1 MKTEIISFFSD
12 IDGTSYYSDHA
23 FRLREECFKHNVP
36 YDFRHME
43 STGDYRLN
51 CLRKPQFILSLLEEK
66 KKPLVWMDIDS
77 IIHKEL
83 LAFDHLSENNAD
95 IGFAYPITKP
105 DQINMSSPK
114 ASPIFCNYN
123 EKVIKF
129 LQTWIANC
137 EESLKN
143 GEHFFDH
150 EILLMRVLPKVK
162 EIKIGILPINY
173 CVWPNKCPKGIDPYI
188 TMGIADGKSKEKN
201 LRELAKVLNMS
212 EHHILFNLNK
222 V

>member
-23 FRLREECFKHNVP
+23 FRLREECFKYNIP
-36 YDFRHME
+36 YDFRYME

-51 CLRKPQFILSLLEEK
+51 CLRKPQFILSLLQEK

-77 IIHKEL
+77 VIHKEL

-95 IGFAYPITKP
+95 IGFAYPIIKQ
-105 DQINMSSPK
+105 DQIAMSSPK

-123 EKVIKF
+123 EKIIAF
-129 LQTWIANC
+129 LQTWIDRC
-137 EESLKN
+137 KESIEQ

-150 EILLMRVLPKVK
+150 EILLIRVLPKIK
-162 EIKIGILPINY
+162 DIKIGVLPINY
-173 CVWPNKCPKGIDPYI
+173 CVWPNKCPPGIEPYI
-188 TMGIADGKSKEKN
+188 TMGIADGKSKENN
-201 LRELAKVLNMS
+201 LRQLAKVLNMS
-212 EHHILFNLNK
+212 EHNILFNLNK

>member
-23 FRLREECFKHNVP
+23 FRLREECFKYNIP
-36 YDFRHME
+36 YDFRYME

-51 CLRKPQFILSLLEEK
+51 CLRKPQFILSLLQEK

-77 IIHKEL
+77 VIHKEL

-95 IGFAYPITKP
+95 IGFAYPIIKQ
-105 DQINMSSPK
+105 DQIAMSSPK

-123 EKVIKF
+123 EKIIAF
-129 LQTWIANC
+129 LQTWIDRC
-137 EESLKN
+137 KESIEQ

-150 EILLMRVLPKVK
+150 EKLYSKFHRAYASM
-162 EIKIGILPINY
+162 
-173 CVWPNKCPKGIDPYI
+173 
-188 TMGIADGKSKEKN
+188 TDGKKKYTTSIMEN
-201 LRELAKVLNMS
+201 RSYRLFFNDSILVLDYS
-212 EHHILFNLNK
+212 IFLD
-222 V
+222 